1 LSIEKWDERYRAGRQ
16 LSEAPSPLVQ
26 RFVADLAPGT
36 ALDLACGP
44 GRNALYLAERGWRV
58 TAVDGSPIAIAKLRE
73 RNSGIDARIADLER
87 GEFRIQPDSYDLI
100 CDCLYL
106 QRDLFPRIKAG
117 VRKGGMAIVTA
128 LLGDIGGPTRVGPGE
143 LRTYF
148 EDWETVHYREEG
160 VAELVAVL
168 I

>member
-1 LSIEKWDERYRAGRQ
+1 
-16 LSEAPSPLVQ
+16 
-26 RFVADLAPGT
+26 
-36 ALDLACGP
+36 
-44 GRNALYLAERGWRV
+44 
-58 TAVDGSPIAIAKLRE
+58 
-73 RNSGIDARIADLER
+73 
-87 GEFRIQPDSYDLI
+87 LI

-128 LLGDIGGPTRVGPGE
+128 LLGDIGGPKRVGPGE

>member
-1 LSIEKWDERYRAGRQ
+1 
-16 LSEAPSPLVQ
+16 
-26 RFVADLAPGT
+26 
-36 ALDLACGP
+36 
-44 GRNALYLAERGWRV
+44 
-58 TAVDGSPIAIAKLRE
+58 
-73 RNSGIDARIADLER
+73 
-87 GEFRIQPDSYDLI
+87 
-100 CDCLYL
+100 
-106 QRDLFPRIKAG
+106 
-117 VRKGGMAIVTA
+117 MAIVTA